1 MVLTLYLFL
10 PVAVCLFWVLV
21 HCLVA
26 SKTDTF
32 HVFVPLFLA
41 CGLYIFAEACHS
53 LTDHGSTLFVI
64 TTLIGM
70 LAGPSIVP
78 LLITYLHYL
87 MHFAKNNNPVRHI
100 WVIIPTALFS
110 GGLLL
115 FIIGFEAVSGDA
127 VHKMFHLVTEDIYR
141 AILAAELVYL
151 LMFVIMTLRQKRLI
165 PGSIFSFLFRG
176 KRIGLSRLQ
185 LGVGMIPMVVM
196 ASRIGFGENLYGQ
209 GTLIAVIS
217 ATLLLF
223 SAFFFGFNAL
233 FGNQPIISMEDFRY
247 LLRFNYNKDNKAETV
262 ESMMNDLLDD
272 AEEEALKRIQE
283 KIGENLHIDA
293 WRSGETSDKTPVLA
307 NKIFSAVSKS
317 WDEDS
322 LASRFQHLMM
332 DQHLF
337 LQPKLSLDD
346 VAESLNTNKTY
357 VSKMVNN
364 TYNLGFPELINIL
377 RVDYA
382 EQYIISHREARQE
395 EIAQECGFLSA
406 SSFNTTFKKVTGMTP
421 KVWIASI
428 DRQAKEAKEK

>member
-53 LTDHGSTLFVI
+53 LTDHGSTLYVI

>member
-21 HCLVA
+21 HCMVA

-32 HVFVPLFLA
+32 HIFVPLFLA
-41 CGLYIFAEACHS
+41 CGLYIFAEACHALS
-53 LTDHGSTLFVI
+53 DHGSPLYVI

-78 LLITYLHYL
+78 LLISYLHHL
-87 MHFAKNNNPVRHI
+87 MHSAKYNNPLRHI
-100 WVIIPTALFS
+100 WVVLPAALFS
-110 GGLLL
+110 GGFLL
-115 FIIGFEAVSGDA
+115 FLIGFEMADNDQ
-127 VHKMFHLVTEDIYR
+127 VHKMFHLVTDDIYNVV
-141 AILAAELVYL
+141 LAGELIYL
-151 LMFVIMTLRQKRLI
+151 LLFVIKTLRQSRLI

-176 KRIGLSRLQ
+176 KKIGLSRLQ
-185 LGVGMIPMVVM
+185 LSVGMIPMVVM
-196 ASRIGFGENLYGQ
+196 AARIGFAENLYGH
-209 GTLIAVIS
+209 GTLIAIIS
-217 ATLLLF
+217 ATLLLI

-233 FGNQPIISMEDFRY
+233 FGNQPIISKEDFKILTRY
-247 LLRFNYNKDNKAETV
+247 NYNKDNKAETV

-272 AEEEALKRIQE
+272 AEEEALKRIQD
-283 KIGENLHIDA
+283 KIGENLHLDS
-293 WRSGETSDKTPVLA
+293 WKSGETDEKTPLLA
-307 NKIFSAVSKS
+307 NKIFSAVSNS

-332 DQHLF
+332 DQHVF
-337 LQPKLSLDD
+337 LQPKLTLDD
-346 VAESLNTNKTY
+346 VAESLRSNKTY

-382 EQYIISHREARQE
+382 EQYILSHREARQD
-395 EIAQECGFLSA
+395 EIAEACGFLSA

-421 KVWIASI
+421 KVWIASM
-428 DRQAKEAKEK
+428 DRQSKQQ

>member
-21 HCLVA
+21 HCMVA

-32 HVFVPLFLA
+32 HIFVPLFLA
-41 CGLYIFAEACHS
+41 CGLYIFAEACHA
-53 LTDHGSTLFVI
+53 LTEHGSILYVI

-78 LLITYLHYL
+78 LLVTYLHRL
-87 MHFAKNNNPVRHI
+87 MHYAKNNNPGRHL
-100 WVIIPTALFS
+100 WVIMPVALFT

-115 FIIGFEAVSGDA
+115 FIIGFEVVSNDE
-127 VHKMFHLVTEDIYR
+127 VHKMFHLVTEDIYNVV
-141 AILAAELVYL
+141 LGAELVYL
-151 LMFVIMTLRQKRLI
+151 LLFVIMTLRQKRLI
-165 PGSIFSFLFRG
+165 PGSIFSFLFRS
-176 KRIGLSRLQ
+176 KKIGLSRLQ
-185 LGVGMIPMVVM
+185 LAVGMIPMVVM
-196 ASRIGFGENLYGQ
+196 AARIGFGENLYGN

-233 FGNQPIISMEDFRY
+233 FGNQPIISMEDFKI
-247 LLRFNYNKDNKAETV
+247 LLRFNYNKDNKAETI

-293 WRSGETSDKTPVLA
+293 WRSGEKNENTPMLA
-307 NKIFSAVSKS
+307 NKIFSAVSNS

-332 DQHLF
+332 DQHVF

-428 DRQAKEAKEK
+428 DRQAKER